1 MITLHAAGT
10 PNGQKISIMLRELD
24 VPFDVRLLKLGE
36 GEQRDPAFLAINP
49 NGKIPAITDTLETGQ
64 RIRVFESGAIL
75 VYLAEKHGRLLPASG
90 SARFEALAW
99 TFWQVG
105 GLGPMLGQWLHFSR
119 AAPAPDPYATER
131 YRTECLRLLGV
142 LDGRLEQVAYLAE
155 TYSIADIACF
165 TWTAAAFRLLGEEV
179 PDLGERF
186 PHASRWLEAISAR
199 EAVRQGLRLGAVE

>member
-1 MITLHAAGT
+1 MITLYAAGT
-10 PNGQKISIMLRELD
+10 PNGQKIAIMLRELD
-24 VPFDVRLLKLGE
+24 VPFDVRLLKLGD

-75 VYLAEKHGRLLPASG
+75 VYLAEKHGRLLPAAG
-90 SARFEALAW
+90 DERYEALAW

-119 AAPAPDPYATER
+119 AAPEPNPYASER

-142 LDGRLEQVAYLAE
+142 LDGRLQQVACLAG

-165 TWTAAAFRLLGEEV
+165 PWAAAAFRLLGADT

-186 PHASRWLEAISAR
+186 PHASRWLDTLSER
-199 EAVRQGLRLGAVE
+199 DAVRQGLRLGAVA